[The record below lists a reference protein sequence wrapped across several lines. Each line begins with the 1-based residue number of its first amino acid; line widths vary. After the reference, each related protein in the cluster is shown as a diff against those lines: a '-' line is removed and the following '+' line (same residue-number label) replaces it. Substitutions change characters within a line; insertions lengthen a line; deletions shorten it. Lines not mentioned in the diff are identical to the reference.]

1 MLKKLVKY
9 GNSNALILDRSI
21 LALLNIG
28 EDSVLKLR
36 IEGDTLIIKAEKA
49 VKPTDSL
56 MLDVENMHHRM
67 RSTSATTNPAIGIAE
82 ENMRKW
88 CKKAEEDPNTMEEL
102 KEWLPGTK
110 NAEKLQEAYK
120 KIMENYQDEIKLLG
134 SKECK
139 EDVDVL
145 NKKYQGDTTSK
156 DFLEEFLVLRLKHAP
171 KLAKMDK
178 EMKEAGISLGYP
190 DSFFMQ

>member
-21 LALLNIG
+21 LALLNINEG
-28 EDSVLKLR
+28 SVLKLR

-49 VKPTDSL
+49 PKPTDSL
-56 MLDVENMHHRM
+56 MLDVENIHNRM
-67 RSTSATTNPAIGIAE
+67 GSTTSINPVMAIAE
-82 ENMRKW
+82 ENVRKF
-88 CKKAEEDPNTMEEL
+88 CKKVEEDPNAMKEL

-110 NAEKLQEAYK
+110 NAEKLQKAYQE
-120 KIMENYQDEIKLLG
+120 IMEKYQDEIKLLG
-134 SKECK
+134 SKKFK
-139 EDVDVL
+139 EDVEAL

-156 DFLEEFLVLRLKHAP
+156 DFSKELLALRLQYAP

-178 EMKEAGISLGYP
+178 EMKEINSSLGCP
-190 DSFFMQ
+190 DNFFM